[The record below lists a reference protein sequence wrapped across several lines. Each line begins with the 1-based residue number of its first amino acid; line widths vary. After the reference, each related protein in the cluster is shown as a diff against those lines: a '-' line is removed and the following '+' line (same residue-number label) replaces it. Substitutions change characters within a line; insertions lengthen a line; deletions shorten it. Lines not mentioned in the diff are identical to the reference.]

1 MLFSY
6 THVLSFSTWC
16 LHQVYIIKRKSD
28 TVDEVVDVIFAGDDS
43 ADEYMQSESSESES
57 ESYESEEPVA
67 TPEPIRGNVVRRSPR
82 TRGDRS
88 QSILSWAQIRE
99 VEIRKLR
106 ERWKR
111 QDNPPVIPVFFLSKH
126 SLQFTN
132 YYYHLLYIY

>member
-16 LHQVYIIKRKSD
+16 LHQVYTIKRKSY

-67 TPEPIRGNVVRRSPR
+67 TPELIRGM
-82 TRGDRS
+82 
-88 QSILSWAQIRE
+88 LFEEAQEQE
-99 VEIRKLR
+99 VTGHKAYCHGHKL
-106 ERWKR
+106 EK
-111 QDNPPVIPVFFLSKH
+111 SK
-126 SLQFTN
+126 
-132 YYYHLLYIY
+132 